1 MAKSKTIA
9 ALIAIIVIIP
19 AVMLLGCVEKETPV
33 LLLHHRQQLHRYW
46 IQMVMDGMMNKRKLQ
61 GQTHIKRIQMV
72 MVTGILMILIL

>member
-33 LLLHHRQQLHRYW
+33 STPTPSPTITPILDT
-46 IQMVMDGMMNKRKLQ
+46 DGDGWNDEQEKIAGTDPYKKDTD
-61 GQTHIKRIQMV
+61 GD
-72 MVTGILMILIL
+72 GY